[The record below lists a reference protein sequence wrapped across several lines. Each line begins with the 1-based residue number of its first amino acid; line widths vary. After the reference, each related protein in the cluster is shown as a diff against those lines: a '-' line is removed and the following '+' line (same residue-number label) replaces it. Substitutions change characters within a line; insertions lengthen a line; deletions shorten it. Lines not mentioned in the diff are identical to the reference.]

1 LHTGGDVNITD
12 GDGDTPLYTVENIE
26 TAQWLI
32 DHGALID
39 RRNNDGVSVSCP
51 VCVNEIKVDRV
62 MKAG

>member
-1 LHTGGDVNITD
+1 MHTGGDINLTD

-39 RRNNDGVSVSCP
+39 RRNTDGVSVSRP
-51 VCVNEIKVDRV
+51 VCVNAIKVDGV

>member
-1 LHTGGDVNITD
+1 MHTGGDINLTD

-39 RRNNDGVSVSCP
+39 RRNTDGVSVSRP
-51 VCVNEIKVDRV
+51 VCQ
-62 MKAG
+62 